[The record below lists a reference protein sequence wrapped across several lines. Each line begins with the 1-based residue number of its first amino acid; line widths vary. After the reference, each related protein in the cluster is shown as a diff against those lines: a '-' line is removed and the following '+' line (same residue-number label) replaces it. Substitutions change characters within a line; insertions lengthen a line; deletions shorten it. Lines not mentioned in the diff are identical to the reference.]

1 MFFDRLDH
9 VLGATR
15 TKTALAHEQ
24 RTDRS
29 LVESHQRNQDRCEQA
44 THCDDSPKINSRKI
58 PTRKSTCLPLGNKP
72 LGHQHEDILEGR
84 IFVAEGPHLN
94 PPVDELFHQIR

>member
-15 TKTALAHEQ
+15 TKAALAHEQ
-24 RTDRS
+24 WTDRS
-29 LVESHQRNQDRCEQA
+29 LVESHQRNQYPSKQA
-44 THCDDSPKINSRKI
+44 THREGSQ
-58 PTRKSTCLPLGNKP
+58 KSTAQKTACLPLGNKP

-84 IFVAEGPHLN
+84 IFVAEGPHLD

>member
-15 TKTALAHEQ
+15 TKAALAHEQ

-29 LVESHQRNQDRCEQA
+29 LVESHQRNQYPSKQA
-44 THCDDSPKINSRKI
+44 THREDSPKIPNPKI
-58 PTRKSTCLPLGNKP
+58 DVRAVRQLAPWSPT
-72 LGHQHEDILEGR
+72 
-84 IFVAEGPHLN
+84 
-94 PPVDELFHQIR
+94 

>member
-24 RTDRS
+24 WTDRS
-29 LVESHQRNQDRCEQA
+29 LVESHQRNQYPSKQA
-44 THCDDSPKINSRKI
+44 NHREGSQKIYSPKNGMFAFRQQAPWS
-58 PTRKSTCLPLGNKP
+58 P
-72 LGHQHEDILEGR
+72 
-84 IFVAEGPHLN
+84 A
-94 PPVDELFHQIR
+94 